1 MEAFILWLRQCGHSD
16 IVLISLEGQYSQNFT
31 FNSHIFLCLG
41 INFGSITLEVDTG
54 DHLFYMPPNENP
66 MEVGAW

>member
-31 FNSHIFLCLG
+31 FNSHTFLCLG

-54 DHLFYMPPNENP
+54 DHLF
-66 MEVGAW
+66 